1 MTKRCGKRSLFLR
14 KKKSFCWRNKCWRLF
29 SIYLKFGRFWESVII
44 KEQDTKGFCLNT
56 IKELLGNTNKLLFF
70 RSGLLMKKHS
80 PITLIIHSWSSYNLI
95 HLNKQLQ
102 FMLSLVRDV
111 MLPTCFIHANKFCC
125 TTLTQKWINW
135 ILPCTSKQLWV
146 NLFLITFLH
155 IFLQKAPTLYFWTK
169 AWFKGFC
176 NWIVF

>member
-1 MTKRCGKRSLFLR
+1 MWKALSFLEKEKRFWWRS
-14 KKKSFCWRNKCWRLF
+14 KCWRLF
-29 SIYLKFGRFWESVII
+29 SIYLKFGRFWESAII

-70 RSGLLMKKHS
+70 FWSGPLMKKHF
-80 PITLIIHSWSSYNLI
+80 PITLIIHSWSSHNLI
-95 HLNKQLQ
+95 HLTKQLQ

-111 MLPTCFIHANKFCC
+111 ILPTCFIHANKFCS
-125 TTLTQKWINW
+125 TTLTQKRINC
-135 ILPCTSKQLWV
+135 ILPGTSKQLWA

-155 IFLQKAPTLYFWTK
+155 IFLQKASTLYFWTQV
-169 AWFKGFC
+169 WFKGFC

>member
-1 MTKRCGKRSLFLR
+1 M
-14 KKKSFCWRNKCWRLF
+14 
-29 SIYLKFGRFWESVII
+29 LKTFQHLSEVRRFWESVII

-70 RSGLLMKKHS
+70 FFWSGPLMKKHF
-80 PITLIIHSWSSYNLI
+80 PITLIIHSWSSHNLI
-95 HLNKQLQ
+95 HLTKQLQ

-111 MLPTCFIHANKFCC
+111 ILPTCFIHANKFCS
-125 TTLTQKWINW
+125 TTLTQKRINC
-135 ILPCTSKQLWV
+135 ILPGTSKQLWA

-155 IFLQKAPTLYFWTK
+155 IFLQKASTLYFWTQV
-169 AWFKGFC
+169 WFKGFC